1 MPVKHDIAM
10 EIAAFRFSLIAD
22 FVNGTQMLHGQKQR
36 MLNEI
41 SLKSHKIPA
50 STKTRVSVAT
60 LRSWIKRY
68 QESGGRIES
77 LIPKPRSDRGHYRKL
92 DARIRLAIREL
103 KQENPNYTVPVMI
116 ELLRRRQLIGPEDIL
131 NKTTIYRYIKSE
143 KLSEK
148 KIIASD
154 KRAFEAPHPN
164 ELWQC
169 DVLHGPTTRMAD
181 GSFKKTYLFAIIDDH
196 SRLIT
201 HAEFCLNETFVSLK
215 TVLKRAV
222 EQRGLP
228 RRFYVDNGACYR
240 SSNLE
245 FILASLGIA
254 LSHSRPYKP
263 EGRGKIERFFRHVR
277 QNFFPIHLEKP
288 IPLTQMNE
296 RLDLW
301 LDQYHDSIHSTT
313 KMTPYERFRKNLSC
327 LRPAPERLMDYFRH
341 METRKVRKDR
351 SIQLLGKLYEV
362 PVGLVDKTV
371 ELRFHP
377 HNMDS
382 IEVFHDNLSYG
393 LAIRLDRHLNARLG
407 RQTNDAK
414 QTNLSFDETLMTTK
428 IDSGEL
434 F

>member
-1 MPVKHDIAM
+1 MPVEHDKAM
-10 EIAAFRFSLIAD
+10 EVAAFRFSLIAD
-22 FVNGTQMLHGQKQR
+22 FVNGSQMLHGQKQR
-36 MLNEI
+36 LLNEI

-50 STKTRVSVAT
+50 STKTRVSAAT
-60 LRSWIKRY
+60 LRSWINRY
-68 QESGGRIES
+68 NESGGRIES

-92 DARIRLAIREL
+92 DARIRLAIKEL
-103 KQENPNYTVPVMI
+103 KQENPNYTVPVMV
-116 ELLRRRQLIGPEDIL
+116 ELLKKRQLIGSDEVL

-148 KIIASD
+148 RSVSD
-154 KRAFEAPHPN
+154 DRRAFEAPHPN

-169 DVLHGPTTRMAD
+169 DVLHGPATRMAN

-196 SRLIT
+196 SRLVP
-201 HAEFCLNETFVSLK
+201 HAEFCLSENFANLK
-215 TVLKRAV
+215 LVLKRAV
-222 EQRGLP
+222 AQRGLP

-277 QNFFPIHLEKP
+277 QNFFPIHLER
-288 IPLTQMNE
+288 PLPLQQMNE
-296 RLDLW
+296 RLELW
-301 LDQYHDSIHSTT
+301 LDQYHDSIHSAT
-313 KMTPYERFRKNLSC
+313 KMSPYERFRKNLSC

-341 METRKVRKDR
+341 VETRKVRKDR

-377 HNMDS
+377 DDMDS
-382 IEVFHDNLSYG
+382 IEVFHDSLSYG
-393 LAIRLDRHLNARLG
+393 MAVRLDHHLNARIG
-407 RQTNDAK
+407 RQGGNAPTRL
-414 QTNLSFDETLMTTK
+414 TFDEALMTAK
-428 IDSGEL
+428 CDSGEL